1 MILTG
6 IYNRMREY
14 LCPQLRLF
22 YSLRQCFQAKRVDGL
37 TWCSQVREQRQEGH
51 FSSPSGKRLCTDNK
65 TNEFSV
71 VNPEWNILLPLW
83 AHHVWWCHSWR
94 ETLCEWGSKH
104 TGTMIGLFL
113 TCFINQRKSFT
124 NWPPSSGNDQHLV
137 SPYIIHCSLKHKG
150 YKNGI
155 RAMVTR
161 GKMAYTF

>member
-14 LCPQLRLF
+14 LFPLLRLF

-71 VNPEWNILLPLW
+71 VNPEWNILLPPLSTSFLMMPQLKTDTLW
-83 AHHVWWCHSWR
+83 MRIEAYRYHDRTIFNLFHKSKEIFHQLTSKLWKWPTSSFALYN
-94 ETLCEWGSKH
+94 TL
-104 TGTMIGLFL
+104 
-113 TCFINQRKSFT
+113 FT
-124 NWPPSSGNDQHLV
+124 Q
-137 SPYIIHCSLKHKG
+137 
-150 YKNGI
+150 
-155 RAMVTR
+155 T
-161 GKMAYTF
+161 

>member
-14 LCPQLRLF
+14 LFPLLRLF

-37 TWCSQVREQRQEGH
+37 TWCSQIREQRQEGH

-71 VNPEWNILLPLW
+71 VNPEWNILLPPLSTSCLMMPQLKRDTLW
-83 AHHVWWCHSWR
+83 MRIEAYRYHDR
-94 ETLCEWGSKH
+94 T
-104 TGTMIGLFL
+104 IL
-113 TCFINQRKSFT
+113 TCFINQRKSIT
-124 NWPPSSGNDQHLV
+124 NRPPSSGNDQHLV